1 MPISSVI
8 DNENNILNIRK
19 KKKKANKDRKYP
31 IVKVWELNEFVIQL
45 SLIFSS

>member
-1 MPISSVI
+1 MK
-8 DNENNILNIRK
+8 EEK

>member
-1 MPISSVI
+1 MPISSVRYYA
-8 DNENNILNIRK
+8 NNRWKRRK